1 MDVIDI
7 NKLYNKNRTKIAIT
21 AEIPV
26 EVYKLTLALFD
37 DAYYYGL
44 QGLSLEEYFGALV
57 IAGVC
62 MSTQKKR
69 WEQII
74 PVYEEELYDYL

>member
-1 MDVIDI
+1 MEVIDI
-7 NKLYNKNRTKIAIT
+7 AKLYNKNRTKKSIT
-21 AEIPV
+21 VEIPI
-26 EVYKLTLALFD
+26 EVYNLTLALFD
-37 DAYYYGL
+37 EAHYTGL
-44 QGLSLEEYFGALV
+44 KGLALEEYFGALV